1 MPHTIY
7 TLGHSTHSIDTV
19 VTMLRNNNVTA
30 LIDVRSY
37 PASRRNPQWNHDTL
51 PTQLPTDITYTWIKN
66 LGGRRYTPKDTPT
79 PNTAWRVASF
89 NHYADHMAT
98 PDFHNGLTQ
107 LLTIATT
114 NTPAIMCS
122 EALPWRCH
130 RRLIT
135 DALLIRGHTVRHIMN
150 PTTTRNATLTDFAH
164 TNGTTLTYPATQ

>member
-51 PTQLPTDITYTWIKN
+51 PTQLPTD
-66 LGGRRYTPKDTPT
+66 
-79 PNTAWRVASF
+79 
-89 NHYADHMAT
+89 
-98 PDFHNGLTQ
+98 
-107 LLTIATT
+107 
-114 NTPAIMCS
+114 
-122 EALPWRCH
+122 
-130 RRLIT
+130 
-135 DALLIRGHTVRHIMN
+135 
-150 PTTTRNATLTDFAH
+150 FAH